1 VVVPRRCVEDIRWI
15 SCVMKIDSDFIQ
27 GGLRR
32 VDIIQLTTFGMRRDT
47 GNTGRL
53 DVGMERGDGLRCLY
67 QDIDLCMEYQTL

>member
-1 VVVPRRCVEDIRWI
+1 
-15 SCVMKIDSDFIQ
+15 
-27 GGLRR
+27 
-32 VDIIQLTTFGMRRDT
+32 VDIIPLTTFGMRRDT